1 MTNKQI
7 RIYRDAVTDLL
18 GVIDMAKGE
27 YGARWYDVA
36 LRTLSDLTDYLQEQ
50 EDKNNRAE
58 RDYPGRVDCG

>member
-18 GVIDMAKGE
+18 DVIDMAKGE